1 MTYSIQYIFHAK
13 KHPYRKLRYRIYEN
27 IPSNFGNDFHYLAN
41 IYFQLPAWGVGNQG
55 YTVGLHV
62 KNILVPDLHYRP
74 NAYSNVYTPYTTD
87 VYTI

>member
-1 MTYSIQYIFHAK
+1 MLK

-41 IYFQLPAWGVGNQG
+41 IYFQLLGVGVGIQG

-62 KNILVPDLHYRP
+62 QNILVPDLHYKV
-74 NAYSNVYTPYTTD
+74 NAYSNVYTPYTT
-87 VYTI
+87 TTFSI

>member
-1 MTYSIQYIFHAK
+1 MLK

-41 IYFQLPAWGVGNQG
+41 IYFQLLGVGVGIQG

-62 KNILVPDLHYRP
+62 KNILVHDLHYKP
-74 NAYSNVYTPYTTD
+74 NAYSKSYTPYTT
-87 VYTI
+87 TTFSI